1 MLHFETVQPGLL
13 ELLKKL
19 MDLESLKNYHLVGGT
34 ALALHIGHR
43 LSIDIDLFGIE
54 ELDSD
59 SLVADLSSLGEL
71 KTLKL
76 SKNIKIFE
84 LNTIKLD
91 VVTYQYKLLKTHLT
105 DSSIRLVSKEDIGA
119 MKLNAITGRGSRK
132 DFIDLYFLLK
142 IFSLKEMMEF
152 YLRKY
157 PEGSEFLVYKSLVYF
172 EDADKQPM
180 PEMKFPAEWSEIKKL
195 ISTETNKFYS

>member
-91 VVTYQYKLLKTHLT
+91 VVTYQYNLCCHLG
-105 DSSIRLVSKEDIGA
+105 K
-119 MKLNAITGRGSRK
+119 NC
-132 DFIDLYFLLK
+132 
-142 IFSLKEMMEF
+142 
-152 YLRKY
+152 
-157 PEGSEFLVYKSLVYF
+157 
-172 EDADKQPM
+172 
-180 PEMKFPAEWSEIKKL
+180 
-195 ISTETNKFYS
+195 

>member
-1 MLHFETVQPGLL
+1 
-13 ELLKKL
+13 

-59 SLVADLSSLGEL
+59 SLVADLSSLGE
-71 KTLKL
+71 LKL